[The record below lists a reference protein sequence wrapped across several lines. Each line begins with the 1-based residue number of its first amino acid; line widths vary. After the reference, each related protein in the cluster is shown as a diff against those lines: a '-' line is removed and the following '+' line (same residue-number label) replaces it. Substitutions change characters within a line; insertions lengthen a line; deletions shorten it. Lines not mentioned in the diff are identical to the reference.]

1 MECVKP
7 IAILIAGDPV
17 PLAKERRGGFEAMI
31 RRRVGDFST
40 LRVGEWIDV
49 DIRTAVELPKPEAVS
64 GVIVTGSASS
74 VTDRE
79 PWTLRGEELLR
90 QLVAAQVPV
99 LGICYGHQ
107 MLGQALGGLVEKNP
121 RGREIGTVQ
130 VEQVESD
137 PILGALSL
145 GEGRRYPI
153 HATHVDSVTM
163 LPPGARVLATTKLD
177 PNAAVRFGEHT
188 WGVQF
193 HPEFDPEVMRAYIET
208 RRDRLHEENLD
219 PDRLLNE
226 VRETPTG
233 PEILQRFIRYVY
245 QHPQS

>member
-1 MECVKP
+1 VKP

-17 PLAKERRGGFEAMI
+17 PLAQERRGAFASMI
-31 RRRVGDFST
+31 RRAGGADQSWTEVD
-40 LRVGEWIDV
+40 LRTG
-49 DIRTAVELPKPEAVS
+49 AALPPSDSVA

-79 PWTLRGEELLR
+79 AWTLRGEELLR
-90 QLVAAQVPV
+90 QLMAAQVPV

-130 VEQVESD
+130 VEQVQAD
-137 PILGALSL
+137 PILGEARL
-145 GEGRRYPI
+145 YPI
-153 HATHVDSVTM
+153 HATHVDSVTR
-163 LPPGARVLATTKLD
+163 LPPGARVLATTTLD

-193 HPEFDPEVMRAYIET
+193 HPEFDSEVMRAYIET
-208 RRDRLHEENLD
+208 RRDLLLTENLD
-219 PDRLLNE
+219 PDRMLRE
-226 VRETPTG
+226 ITETPAG
-233 PEILQRFIRYVY
+233 PEILRRFLQYVRD
-245 QHPQS
+245 Q